1 MRQNIIVT
9 LVCRR
14 SSSECHLFL
23 FKPHQPTDK
32 SPPPTP
38 FPLPRHAQNNRPSFL
53 LSIVD
58 GNVVKTRDLDNVFAA
73 VNAVVRSGAPERKN
87 KDEKSHN
94 TSKSI
99 VRYEF
104 LEAVVRLGLRRFP
117 AETQVRAVQRVC
129 EEHILPAVDPFWN
142 LDDFRRNHLYLED
155 THLVLQDERFEKR
168 LRELY
173 DEGVHRAAMNDRNVK
188 LLDTTG
194 FVEIMVIKPEDEIQ
208 MDGIKGM
215 KNKLQAATGSGGAS
229 KMAQEAAKKEIAAQ
243 KKQEDDAKK
252 MLGGKDAL
260 SKVYVSEKHA
270 LLAFAQS
277 QMTTV
282 DEEDRSASDAR
293 RDAADFSTYT
303 EYLEAIVRLANM
315 VMTGIDNEMLN
326 TPQKVERF
334 LATVL
339 FPDIGAPEKPF
350 GSDRGGQ
357 AGEGAAGGGAEEVTM
372 EDVMS
377 PGKKKGKK
385 GKKGK
390 KKKKKKKKSKKGNK
404 K

>member
-1 MRQNIIVT
+1 M
-9 LVCRR
+9 
-14 SSSECHLFL
+14 
-23 FKPHQPTDK
+23 
-32 SPPPTP
+32 
-38 FPLPRHAQNNRPSFL
+38 
-53 LSIVD
+53 
-58 GNVVKTRDLDNVFAA
+58 
-73 VNAVVRSGAPERKN
+73 
-87 KDEKSHN
+87 
-94 TSKSI
+94 
-99 VRYEF
+99 RYEF

-129 EEHILPAVDPFWN
+129 EEHILPASDPFWN

-188 LLDTTG
+188 LLDTAG

-208 MDGIKGM
+208 IDGIKGM
-215 KNKLQAATGSGGAS
+215 KNKLQMAAGSGGAS

-243 KKQEDDAKK
+243 KKQDDEAKK

-260 SKVYVSEKHA
+260 SKIYVSEKEA

-293 RDAADFSTYT
+293 RDAADFATYT

-334 LATVL
+334 LATVV
-339 FPDIGAPEKPF
+339 FPDIGAPERPF
-350 GSDRGGQ
+350 GSDRGEQNNEGKVG
-357 AGEGAAGGGAEEVTM
+357 AGDAEVTM
-372 EDVMS
+372 DDVMS
-377 PGKKKGKK
+377 PGKKKKKKKGKK

-390 KKKKKKKKSKKGNK
+390 KKKGKSKKSRKGAK